1 MKCVLQFKPKI
12 IFAFIVSIQ
21 NWSEK
26 TNGDQDT
33 DEKLQGHFNRDVLLQ
48 DENASWENCS
58 YIEWLLKMTDGSA
71 SKIPGILQTFKQTI
85 ANECMLL
92 YLELATQ
99 RLLFSAHTCQGI
111 KI

>member
-1 MKCVLQFKPKI
+1 MKCALQFKPKI
-12 IFAFIVSIQ
+12 IFSFIVSIQ

-26 TNGDQDT
+26 TNGDQDR
-33 DEKLQGHFNRDVLLQ
+33 DEKLPGHFNRDALLQ

-58 YIEWLLKMTDGSA
+58 YIEWLWGWLMGQL
-71 SKIPGILQTFKQTI
+71 PRYLGFCRPFKQCI

-99 RLLFSAHTCQGI
+99 GLLFSAHTCQRI